1 MDNRDIEDVLNMDIT
16 SLLESCELYQGYTV
30 PERTV
35 PSSTPDNTLDLDIDK
50 YLNLPLE
57 TRSKS
62 CTPPLE
68 EGANGDSIV
77 DDNLLE
83 EIDQLINASAISH
96 GIPTSEIGP
105 PKESSSCF
113 NGTGG
118 GNAATNGTVPGTV
131 DMYPQR
137 SITKKPSYKR
147 LSTTPQSP
155 SSMKRIA
162 RSPTQQSNTQF
173 GMAHAAAM
181 LATNNSPSKN
191 CSNMVYHENAKAA
204 AAQAI
209 GSAQHREPITFKTSV
224 KRNANYQNAKLKNAS
239 IQSSNA
245 SVYSTHSKISNVSN
259 NSSTFDS
266 FYSPSTDTL
275 ETIISFDQ
283 PRRFTSD
290 NIESRHSTRTSSTSS
305 SHELVALT
313 PSPVVSPRYQQI
325 TFTPPNTIGKSPHS
339 EPLTPIS
346 KTTMKFSQLSTKS
359 PEKKTFPSLES
370 VANAANTTPQLSV
383 WKTRPQHPKT
393 QHVNHSKQKLSPSHS
408 SKRPPH
414 RNTLKLNTFVDRQQS
429 EHQYPFPTPYH
440 QTSSLSPPLQVPPP
454 PPPLPSSSKS
464 SSFSPKQ
471 YTQSNAG
478 YNLLDFS
485 NSPITIVSNYTT
497 KNYRNSVTS
506 TTSSNSTISNTSTHT
521 NNAPK
526 QPNIAPSKSIIGP
539 SFKYTNSYAY
549 AKEKSSTNSH
559 KHVKSET
566 RPLNTGPVKCDFR
579 SLVNTFNKKEKRKQ
593 HPKVYSNMNQ
603 GMSEFQVNI
612 GK

>member
-209 GSAQHREPITFKTSV
+209 GSAQHRKPITFKT
-224 KRNANYQNAKLKNAS
+224 
-239 IQSSNA
+239 
-245 SVYSTHSKISNVSN
+245 
-259 NSSTFDS
+259 
-266 FYSPSTDTL
+266 
-275 ETIISFDQ
+275 
-283 PRRFTSD
+283 
-290 NIESRHSTRTSSTSS
+290 
-305 SHELVALT
+305 
-313 PSPVVSPRYQQI
+313 
-325 TFTPPNTIGKSPHS
+325 
-339 EPLTPIS
+339 
-346 KTTMKFSQLSTKS
+346 
-359 PEKKTFPSLES
+359 
-370 VANAANTTPQLSV
+370 
-383 WKTRPQHPKT
+383 
-393 QHVNHSKQKLSPSHS
+393 
-408 SKRPPH
+408 
-414 RNTLKLNTFVDRQQS
+414 
-429 EHQYPFPTPYH
+429 
-440 QTSSLSPPLQVPPP
+440 
-454 PPPLPSSSKS
+454 
-464 SSFSPKQ
+464 
-471 YTQSNAG
+471 
-478 YNLLDFS
+478 
-485 NSPITIVSNYTT
+485 
-497 KNYRNSVTS
+497 
-506 TTSSNSTISNTSTHT
+506 
-521 NNAPK
+521 
-526 QPNIAPSKSIIGP
+526 
-539 SFKYTNSYAY
+539 
-549 AKEKSSTNSH
+549 
-559 KHVKSET
+559 
-566 RPLNTGPVKCDFR
+566 
-579 SLVNTFNKKEKRKQ
+579 
-593 HPKVYSNMNQ
+593 
-603 GMSEFQVNI
+603 
-612 GK
+612 